1 MARFYKLSFLADLRR
16 RFFFAPLSMDL
27 QWVEM
32 AGLLLTERAQGYK
45 FFIFYVKQYKNSAL
59 CFLLPSERVD
69 DIA

>member
-1 MARFYKLSFLADLRR
+1 
-16 RFFFAPLSMDL
+16 MDL

-32 AGLLLTERAQGYK
+32 AGLLLAERAQGYK